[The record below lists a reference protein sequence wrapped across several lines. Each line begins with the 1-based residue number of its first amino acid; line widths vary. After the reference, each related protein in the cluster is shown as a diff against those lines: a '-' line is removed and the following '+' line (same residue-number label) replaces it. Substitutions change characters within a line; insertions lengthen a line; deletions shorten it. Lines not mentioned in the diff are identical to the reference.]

1 VAPTSSPGL
10 DGQVGLLRDTNVALM
25 GCEGT
30 YLRPRFGVVLA
41 CYLNERPPTVRGRQ
55 TVEARRSLGAID
67 VRAVRDR
74 QAVCGRT
81 IR

>member
-1 VAPTSSPGL
+1 MAPPSNPDL
-10 DGQVGLLRDTNVALM
+10 DGQVGFLRDTNVALM
-25 GCEGT
+25 RCDGT
-30 YLRPRFGVVLA
+30 YLQPRFGVVLA
-41 CYLNERPPTVRGRQ
+41 CYLNEGPPMVRGRQ
-55 TVEARRSLGAID
+55 SVDAHRSLEAID